1 MQTINEVQANQQL
14 NTVSEEGSE
23 DQHHILAGV
32 KETRRLCGGVLQR
45 RATFLRASLDKLMN
59 IDSSDMRL
67 AILSRV
73 CKNINHKYMNGINC
87 IYLNFYR
94 NEA

>member
-1 MQTINEVQANQQL
+1 
-14 NTVSEEGSE
+14 
-23 DQHHILAGV
+23 
-32 KETRRLCGGVLQR
+32 
-45 RATFLRASLDKLMN
+45 
-59 IDSSDMRL
+59 MRL